1 MKSSISPYKLLYNES
16 KVKFWHKRKVWDKFY
31 YAIILYYICYFC
43 SVLVSNN
50 RTDQQWSPRDLR
62 AMFYFSCVS
71 TRKKNDLMMMSQTL
85 SCFLLF
91 TFIWYVLTR
100 LNNTKSRLKNDF
112 TGEILILNFRENET
126 EKHNDCLF
134 VCKYFS
140 WKWQRFVM
148 WKELLA
154 VINPPRII
162 TRVCGNS
169 SCVQSYRAF

>member
-112 TGEILILNFRENET
+112 TGEILILN
-126 EKHNDCLF
+126 
-134 VCKYFS
+134 
-140 WKWQRFVM
+140 WKWDREAQWLLVCLQIFFMKMAEICDVKGVACSDKPTKNYHPSLR
-148 WKELLA
+148 ELQLH
-154 VINPPRII
+154 
-162 TRVCGNS
+162 S
-169 SCVQSYRAF
+169 EL